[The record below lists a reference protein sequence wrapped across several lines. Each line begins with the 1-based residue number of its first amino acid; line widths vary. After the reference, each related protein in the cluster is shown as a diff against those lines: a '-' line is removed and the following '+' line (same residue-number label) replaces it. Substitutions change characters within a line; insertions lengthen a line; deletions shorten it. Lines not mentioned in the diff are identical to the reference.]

1 MISEDLVGLLR
12 KKYEDSRK
20 YIVLEQVADGTGFDR
35 IRTIDAVVFSLWP
48 SDGLTRAAFEIKVSR
63 SDFIREL
70 QIPNK
75 HKWCRECFHE
85 FWFVAPKEVIQLDEI
100 PGGVGWMCPRG
111 DKLVIKKLCQRNPTP
126 RLDDSL
132 LAAFMRAAGKEIKR
146 DTDKLKKEILKTDP
160 THLDALSY
168 RKAVVSF
175 LQSRGVQG
183 RMFDATEESIR
194 GMLEQATLDRQLV
207 QDRDQIIEKL
217 SQFQRR
223 MQELFTI
230 FALVANKSLIER
242 NKLGEY
248 IVTKYGGHDREA
260 LKSLKDTS
268 KEKGYVGTKEY
279 TDIIEAILNW
289 NQNKQEVTQ

>member
-1 MISEDLVGLLR
+1 MTSEEIVGLLR
-12 KKYEDSRK
+12 KKYEDSRRF
-20 YIVLEQVADGTGFDR
+20 IVLEQVPDGTGFAQS
-35 IRTIDAVVFSLWP
+35 RTIDAAVFSLWP
-48 SDGLTRAAFEIKVSR
+48 SDGLTRAAFEIKVAR

-111 DKLVIKKLCQRNPTP
+111 DKLVVKKLCQRNPTP

-146 DTDKLKKEILKTDP
+146 DTDKMRKEILKTDP

-168 RKAVVSF
+168 KTAVVAF
-175 LQSRGVQG
+175 LQSRGTQG
-183 RMFDATEESIR
+183 HLFDATEDMVREL
-194 GMLEQATLDRQLV
+194 LEQATLDRQLV
-207 QDRDQIIEKL
+207 QDRDQLIEKL

-230 FALVANKSLIER
+230 FALVANKSLLER
-242 NKLGEY
+242 NKFGEY

-260 LKSLKDTS
+260 LKSLRDTG
-268 KEKGYVGTKEY
+268 KEKGYRGTKEY

-289 NQNKQEVTQ
+289 ESK